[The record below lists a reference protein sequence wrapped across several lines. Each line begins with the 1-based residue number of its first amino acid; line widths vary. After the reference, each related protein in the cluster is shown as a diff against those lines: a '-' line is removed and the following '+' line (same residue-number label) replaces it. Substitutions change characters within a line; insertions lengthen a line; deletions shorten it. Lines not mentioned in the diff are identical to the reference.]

1 MLMLMMMMMLI
12 TYNDNDDDND
22 NLHIYS
28 AGYKYVHLLS
38 ALKKWAI
45 KQVKAVVWAKN
56 YNKN

>member
-1 MLMLMMMMMLI
+1 MMMMMLI

-56 YNKN
+56 YN